1 MDGDSNAAKV
11 EEVRAILK
19 QIEEEAKIAR
29 KLTINFCTKRRLLDA
44 INSKR
49 KVLFENRYDD
59 LIFVKPCVLHFFGG
73 SVVAYADPRMI
84 EDRAMFFP
92 KDPRYT
98 ISYL

>member
-29 KLTINFCTKRRLLDA
+29 ELTKNFCTKRRLLDA

-49 KVLFENRYDD
+49 KILCEDSCD
-59 LIFVKPCVLHFFGG
+59 GPIFIKPCVLHFFGG

-98 ISYL
+98 INYL